1 MICSDDLNQYP
12 PHHRQCSID
21 FALPPP
27 PPTQSADSPN
37 PPSASPLPVDAS
49 QNGSRRR
56 GNKKS
61 ANHFYHIET
70 ENMEQ
75 SGDQEMVYQ
84 MTQDPSTIQQ
94 FVPSTSSSWQFEQP
108 GIPAYPPVGNESQ
121 YPGLFPPPQNF
132 INVNPM
138 FNWNPEGVDESWKNS
153 SPFPQ
158 SNPESAYTQ
167 FLPNPE
173 HNQCW
178 LPRVNQDG
186 QAVCSEETKPDLLYA
201 IPRPENIYP
210 PQEGSVLQHNPFH
223 HTESEEYNMVYG
235 NEEMKP
241 LYPFP
246 INGHLPLVQFH
257 PEDQSNATISTSSLE
272 SDLNVTNN
280 SGSETESKMNH
291 LLRSAGIDSLPL
303 CFKETE
309 GWNNSSSSAY
319 LVPNSQ
325 QSQNAQSNGGLSE
338 QLNSMLPNPDPNGL
352 MKLQND
358 EGGLSSGFPLL
369 PSFSL
374 PSAYRIIPPQ
384 TDNSEFEVN
393 QVGSASSPNSAA
405 GGVGGENPSQ
415 GPEEFPSSDDL
426 EHFAKLFKQRRI
438 KMGYT
443 QADVGLA
450 LGTLYGNVFSQTT
463 ICRFEALQLSFKN
476 MCKLKPLLQKW
487 LHEAD
492 CCTGTTSNFDKV
504 TTQGR
509 KRKKRTSI
517 EVGVK
522 GVLEGHFIRQ
532 PKPAAQDITNLADT
546 LGLEKEVVRVWF
558 CNRRQKQKRLNPN
571 AFESGDMSES
581 SLREGESGYSTPPF
595 CGASGE
601 NGTTHNQINSPYPNN
616 GSNGFF
622 HDNNTSALYF
632 DGNGF
637 QTGGNEACEYLQHHH
652 SNQNQQSSQQP
663 CVVLTAPS
671 EYPLSHLQSMDKAPE
686 VPIPYPQT
694 VGLPEGGALYSV

>member
-1 MICSDDLNQYP
+1 MICSDDPNQYP
-12 PHHRQCSID
+12 HHHQGSID
-21 FALPPP
+21 FPLP

-37 PPSASPLPVDAS
+37 PSNNSPIPDGCE
-49 QNGSRRR
+49 NGNRKR
-56 GNKKS
+56 GHKKVNS
-61 ANHFYHIET
+61 FYHLES

-75 SGDQEMVYQ
+75 SENQVVAYPV
-84 MTQDPSTIQQ
+84 TQDPSPNHQ
-94 FVPSTSSSWQFEQP
+94 FVPSSYWQFEQSGFP
-108 GIPAYPPVGNESQ
+108 VYPSGNESQ
-121 YPGLFPPPQNF
+121 YSGLFPPQNF
-132 INVNPM
+132 IGVNPV
-138 FNWNPEGVDESWKNS
+138 FNWNSEADESWKNNAS
-153 SPFPQ
+153 FP
-158 SNPESAYTQ
+158 PENYSH
-167 FLPNPE
+167 FPNPE
-173 HNQCW
+173 YNPCW
-178 LPRVNQDG
+178 SRVGQDC
-186 QAVCSEETKPDLLYA
+186 QPICNEETKPDLLLYPISRSENTYA
-201 IPRPENIYP
+201 
-210 PQEGSVLQHNPFH
+210 QDGSALQQAFQ
-223 HTESEEYNMVYG
+223 TRESEEYNMRHG
-235 NEEMKP
+235 EEMKP
-241 LYPFP
+241 MYPFP
-246 INGHLPLVQFH
+246 INGHLPLVHFQ

-291 LLRSAGIDSLPL
+291 ILLNAGIESLPL
-303 CFKETE
+303 CFKDAE
-309 GWNNSSSSAY
+309 GWNNSPY
-319 LVPNSQ
+319 LIPPQQNQNPQPNSV
-325 QSQNAQSNGGLSE
+325 LSE
-338 QLNSMLPNPDPNGL
+338 QLSSILPNSDPNGL
-352 MKLQND
+352 MKTQNED
-358 EGGLSSGFPLL
+358 SIPPVFPLL

-374 PSAYRIIPPQ
+374 PSAYRLIPQ
-384 TDNSEFEVN
+384 SDNSEFENN
-393 QVGSASSPNSAA
+393 QVGPASSPNS
-405 GGVGGENPSQ
+405 VGENPPQ
-415 GPEEFPSSDDL
+415 PLEEFPSSDDL

-558 CNRRQKQKRLNPN
+558 CNRRQKQKRLNPT
-571 AFESGDMSES
+571 AFENGGDMSEN

-595 CGASGE
+595 CGGGGE
-601 NGTTHNQINSPYPNN
+601 GAHQMNSPFTNN

-622 HDNNTSALYF
+622 HENPSAIYF
-632 DGNGF
+632 DGSGF
-637 QTGGNEACEYLQHHH
+637 SQQQGGDLCEY
-652 SNQNQQSSQQP
+652 QQTQQP
-663 CVVLTAPS
+663 PQSCLVLTAHPD
-671 EYPLSHLQSMDKAPE
+671 YPLSHLQSIDKPPE
-686 VPIPYPQT
+686 VPVPYPQT
-694 VGLPEGGALYSV
+694 TGLPEAAIYSV